1 MAREIDLLR
10 GFVLGLTL
18 FSPTLLG
25 GVTLFV
31 RQVCRRIVGAMG
43 RVWQPCL
50 RPRRRFICSV
60 LPPSGVFMGGGCSC
74 WDSMLI
80 GNARS
85 SGLPC
90 PCNVWGC
97 CFDGGRM
104 GGVSSFG
111 RRRCPAIVVVD
122 FSPRL
127 SKLPRPPDT
136 GFRAAQRWGRCSLIR
151 HNRGGRPTPSSRP
164 GGVVE
169 AASSH
174 GRSAIAMVPLVHRGA
189 RSRILYNPLLGD
201 RPRVRYS

>member
-1 MAREIDLLR
+1 VSFLR
-10 GFVLGLTL
+10 QGY
-18 FSPTLLG
+18 S
-25 GVTLFV
+25 
-31 RQVCRRIVGAMG
+31 
-43 RVWQPCL
+43 W
-50 RPRRRFICSV
+50 
-60 LPPSGVFMGGGCSC
+60 GGCSC

-189 RSRILYNPLLGD
+189 RSRILQSITGRQASGCGTHSAYLEAVSHSYLSTCANSPFVPVCHLATLRMLSRVTSPD
-201 RPRVRYS
+201 RLFETGLSLRSTR